1 MRERMTEPK
10 PSGRRLTAAAPPSPC
25 ACLLL
30 LCVAA
35 LFAAPA
41 AARPPQASDATRNLW
56 DTAFVNAGRAPAKR
70 AAARRPA
77 ARRSYRVATPAV
89 PPTEVAGETVVGVT
103 VWRLRRSDAADS
115 GERLLVHE
123 GGDAGEW
130 LPERVSAETKL
141 VAGDRVRLS
150 IEAARSGYL
159 YVVDREQYADGT
171 LGEPYLIFPTA
182 RTLGGRNEAAAGK
195 LVELPAQAD
204 SPPYF
209 TLTRSRADHV
219 GEVLS
224 VIISPE
230 PLAGLQTAPGAQRLS
245 AAQVAEWESAWGAR
259 VGYLEME
266 RGAGRAW
273 TREEKQAG
281 ADATKTLTADAPGP
295 QRLYYRPRAKP
306 DEPLLVKVK
315 LQYGPPARAGR
326 R

>member
-1 MRERMTEPK
+1 MRER
-10 PSGRRLTAAAPPSPC
+10 LTLFVLC
-25 ACLLL
+25 A
-30 LCVAA
+30 AA

-41 AARPPQASDATRNLW
+41 AAQSPQADDETRNLW
-56 DTAFVNAGRAPAKR
+56 DTAFLNAGRAPARKT
-70 AAARRPA
+70 AARRPA
-77 ARRSYRVATPAV
+77 SRRGYRVATPAV
-89 PPTEVAGETVVGVT
+89 PPKEVAGDTVIGVT
-103 VWRLRRSDAADS
+103 VWRLRRSGASDA

-130 LPERVSAETKL
+130 LPERVSDGTRL

-159 YVVDREQYADGT
+159 YVVDRELYADGT
-171 LGEPYLIFPTA
+171 LGEPFLIFPTA
-182 RTLGGRNEAAAGK
+182 RTLGGRNEVSAGK
-195 LVELPAQAD
+195 LVELPAQTD

-209 TLTRSRADHV
+209 TLGRSRADHV

-230 PLAGLQTAPGAQRLS
+230 PLAGLQTAAQAQRLS

-266 RGAGRAW
+266 RGAGLAW

-281 ADATKTLTADAPGP
+281 ADAAKTLTAGAPGP
-295 QRLYYRPRAKP
+295 QRLYYRPHAKP
-306 DEPLLVKVK
+306 GEPLLVKVK